1 MLGGK
6 HVLHERSYSVGALIA
21 QGSIL
26 RSRPYCAVA
35 LIAQSPLLRGSPHS
49 EGAPNPVLRAL
60 RSDVSAAMLRY
71 HPLRVHFLVECTAQT
86 C

>member
-6 HVLHERSYSVGALIA
+6 HVLHESSYSVGADIA
-21 QGSIL
+21 QG
-26 RSRPYCAVA
+26 
-35 LIAQSPLLRGSPHS
+35 PLLRALPY
-49 EGAPNPVLRAL
+49 GAGVFNPVLRTL

>member
-21 QGSIL
+21 QGPIL
-26 RSRPYCAVA
+26 RVLPY
-35 LIAQSPLLRGSPHS
+35 
-49 EGAPNPVLRAL
+49 GAGVSNPVLRAL
-60 RSDVSAAMLRY
+60 RSDVSAAMLPH
-71 HPLRVHFLVECTAQT
+71 HPLRVHFLDECTAQT